1 MIDIGHIIQSQ
12 GQILSL
18 IIIGLIVLLS
28 AGIPFGFFLPG
39 DTMLFTAGFFSSQ
52 HDLPLAGLIIVAII
66 SKIIGSSLG
75 YKIGDVLSKK
85 LVNRKDSFFYRKEY
99 LEKAEVFY
107 GDHGGKTVLFAQFIP
122 ILRTFAPVVAGI
134 SKMDKKRF
142 QLFNV
147 IGAVLWVTIICLLGF
162 WLGKKVPNIDK
173 YLLPVVILTTVF
185 SFAPAGW
192 HLFGKEPTKRF
203 VKSVRAKR
211 SSRN

>member
-1 MIDIGHIIQSQ
+1 
-12 GQILSL
+12 
-18 IIIGLIVLLS
+18 
-28 AGIPFGFFLPG
+28 
-39 DTMLFTAGFFSSQ
+39 
-52 HDLPLAGLIIVAII
+52 
-66 SKIIGSSLG
+66 
-75 YKIGDVLSKK
+75 
-85 LVNRKDSFFYRKEY
+85 
-99 LEKAEVFY
+99 
-107 GDHGGKTVLFAQFIP
+107 LFAQFIP